1 MKKCVQC
8 RATITKMI
16 PYKELCVLDEGKRSS
31 VRLIFIRSSKLDN
44 IYQSSV
50 FIVDFDH
57 VLF

>member
-16 PYKELCVLDEGKRSS
+16 PYKELCVLGEGKRSS

-44 IYQSSV
+44 IY
-50 FIVDFDH
+50 
-57 VLF
+57 